1 MTDASDARELLGA
14 HDPPPVVILRPDA
27 GSPWL
32 LVCEHAGRAVPAA
45 LGDLGLEPGEMD
57 RHIAYDLGAEG
68 LVRALCERL
77 DATAVLQPY
86 SRLVIDCNRPTG
98 APDLVPPAS
107 DGTAIPANAAAGEA
121 GRAARLAAIHAPF
134 HAAVA
139 GILQRRSPST
149 ALVAVHS
156 FTPRL
161 AGGPPR
167 PWHAGFCCNRD
178 PRLAL
183 ALLAETARLAPA
195 LRLAL
200 NEPYPVDDASDYT
213 IPVHGELP
221 GRPHVLIEV
230 RHDLIAD
237 AAGQARW
244 AGLLATAFGRVDW
257 EEMQV

>member
-1 MTDASDARELLGA
+1 MTAGSVALGLLGVR
-14 HDPPPVVILRPDA
+14 DPSPFLIVRPDA
-27 GSPWL
+27 RSPWL

-45 LGDLGLEPGEMD
+45 LGDLGLPAAAMD

-68 LVRALCERL
+68 LTRALGERL

-86 SRLVIDCNRPTG
+86 SRLVIDCNRPG
-98 APDLVPPAS
+98 SAPDLVPAVS
-107 DGTAIPANAAAGEA
+107 DGTAIPANADVGGAE
-121 GRAARLAAIHAPF
+121 RAARLAAIHAPF

-139 GILQRRSPST
+139 AVLRERAGRS
-149 ALVAVHS
+149 LVAVHS

-178 PRLAL
+178 PRLAR
-183 ALLAETARLAPA
+183 ALLAETARLAPT

-230 RHDLIAD
+230 RNELIAD

-244 AGLLATAFGRVDW
+244 AGLLATALGRVDR
-257 EEMQV
+257 EEMQA